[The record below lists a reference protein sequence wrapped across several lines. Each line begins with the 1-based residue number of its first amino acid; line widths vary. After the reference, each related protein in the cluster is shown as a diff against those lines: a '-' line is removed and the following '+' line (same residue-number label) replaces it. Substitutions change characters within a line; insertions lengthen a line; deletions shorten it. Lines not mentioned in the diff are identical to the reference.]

1 MKTFTVT
8 FNLTIF
14 IAIIVVIIIGI
25 ALQGCS
31 KKPVPPIEPPDL
43 PPEAPR
49 YRALFIGV
57 SKYDNY
63 DGAIDLK
70 TPAPNT
76 EKLKKLFS
84 KFRFGANSTPVEK
97 ISTLTNSVATKE
109 GIFRAIRE
117 TFQDA
122 KENDVSYLYYMGHGN
137 VRLGTPVITPAD
149 YKYTDFLSM
158 ITVHEL
164 KAELDKI
171 KGHKVIFLE
180 TCHGG
185 NFIERDVR
193 SVGIT
198 FDEAVVKVFSEV
210 SRDTLNRAGYYVL
223 TSSAGSQ
230 LSWENQFWNF
240 SYFCRPLIEGCEGK
254 ADLNGDNKVSL
265 SELFRYITD
274 WIAKQ
279 SLPEQQHPQIYP
291 EGSQFV
297 ICEINLKEGE

>member
-1 MKTFTVT
+1 M
-8 FNLTIF
+8 I
-14 IAIIVVIIIGI
+14 IALIVIVII
-25 ALQGCS
+25 AVMFLQGCN
-31 KKPVPPIEPPDL
+31 KKPVPTPQPPEDL

-57 SKYDNY
+57 SKYRNY

-76 EKLKKLFS
+76 QKLKTLFS
-84 KFRFGANSTPVEK
+84 KFRFGETKTPVEV
-97 ISTLTNSVATKE
+97 INTLTNEDATKQ
-109 GIFRAIRE
+109 GIFNAIHS
-117 TFQDA
+117 TFKDA
-122 KENDVSYLYYMGHGN
+122 KENDVSYFYYMGHGN
-137 VRLGTPVITPAD
+137 LRLGTPIITPAD

-164 KAELDKI
+164 KEELDKI

-193 SVGIT
+193 SLGLD
-198 FDEAVVKVFSEV
+198 FDKQVIQAFKEV
-210 SRDTLNRAGYYVL
+210 SRDTLNRQGYYVL

-230 LSWENQFWNF
+230 LSWENQWLNF
-240 SYFCRPLIEGCEGK
+240 SYFCKPLIEGCEGK
-254 ADLNGDNKVSL
+254 ADLNGDNKIGL
-265 SELFRYITD
+265 SELYRYVTD

-291 EGSQFV
+291 EGSNFV
-297 ICEINLKEGE
+297 ICEKEGD